1 MFNQS
6 QATSD
11 KTKGK
16 KDSEMKL
23 CSLTLYNIPLM
34 DYNGEE
40 DRNKYCLIKVDQENS
55 KNSVFAV
62 YYRVGDNI
70 HNWLT
75 EI

>member
-1 MFNQS
+1 
-6 QATSD
+6 
-11 KTKGK
+11 
-16 KDSEMKL
+16 MKL

-70 HNWLT
+70 HN
-75 EI
+75 